1 MKILQGTRIPKAN
14 GHYSTAVVSNHIL
27 YISGQLPIFLDG
39 KIVEHEDFETE
50 FNIIFQNILSILQ
63 SASTSVNKIVKV
75 TAYISD
81 MKYFPQFNSLFADF
95 IGKHKPA
102 RTVIPVPILP
112 HDFRLEVE
120 LIVEV

>member
-1 MKILQGTRIPKAN
+1 MKILQGARIPKAN
-14 GHYSTAVVSNHIL
+14 GHYSTAVVSNHLL
-27 YISGQLPIFLDG
+27 YISGQLPIPFDG
-39 KIVEHEDFETE
+39 KILQHDDFETE

-63 SASTSVNKIVKV
+63 SASISVNKIVKV

-81 MKYFPQFNSLFADF
+81 LKYFPQFNSLFADF

-102 RTVIPVPILP
+102 RTVIPVVSLP
-112 HDFRLEVE
+112 HGFKLEVE